1 MLTDYPTLPFDSQV
15 VRNIRAAVQKRRSYE
30 EFWAFYIL
38 RRFSIYLSILFAKL
52 PVLSSPNSVTVLGI
66 IIMLLA
72 TKFALTGNSKGF
84 LLACLFYQLGYLLDC
99 VDGEVARLTNRC
111 SKIGKFLD
119 ISLDSTNVLLLFGFA
134 YGSLNFTLQ
143 TSSGLSWLI
152 FISFVGLISFITPRL
167 LVTKSVSAFGLP
179 IDITTQLRHS
189 NLLVDVVAFLFS
201 PPGLYTIIPITVLL
215 SLSIELVLK
224 IYAIGLL
231 VKTLFRIGLAI
242 IK

>member
-1 MLTDYPTLPFDSQV
+1 MSADYPTLPFDNQI
-15 VRNIRAAVQKRRSYE
+15 VRNIRVAVQKTRSYE
-30 EFWAFYIL
+30 EFWAFYVL
-38 RRFSIYLSILFAKL
+38 RRFSIYLSVLFAKM

-66 IIMLLA
+66 IGMLLA
-72 TKFALTGNSKGF
+72 TKFALTGNSRGF
-84 LLACLFYQLGYLLDC
+84 LLACFFYHFSYLLDC

-119 ISLDSTNVLLLFGFA
+119 IFLDSTNVLLLFGFA

-152 FISFVGLISFITPRL
+152 FISFVGLISFIIPRL

-179 IDITTQLRHS
+179 ISLTTQLRHS
-189 NLLVDVVAFLFS
+189 NLWLDVVAFLFS
-201 PPGLYTIIPITVLL
+201 PPGLYTLIPITILF

-231 VKTLFRIGLAI
+231 AKTLFRIGLAL